1 MKHLCVLLG
10 AFLILTQGC
19 AHHNL
24 KVVGDTT
31 TLTLISPR
39 SENVQLACSLDGF
52 VLHPARKLDDST
64 WEVQLP
70 SASEFSYFYL
80 VDGKVFVPKCAY
92 TELDDFGSRNC
103 MYVPGM

>member
-24 KVVGDTT
+24 KVAGDTI
-31 TLTLISPR
+31 TLTLIAPR
-39 SENVQLACSLDGF
+39 SDDVQFACSLDGF
-52 VLHPARKLDDST
+52 VPHPARKVDDST
-64 WEVQLP
+64 WEVKLP
-70 SASEFSYFYL
+70 SAGEFSYFYL
-80 VDGKVFVPKCAY
+80 VDGKVFAPECAY

>member
-1 MKHLCVLLG
+1 MKRLFILLW
-10 AFLILTQGC
+10 AFLVLAQGC

-24 KVVGDTT
+24 KVEGYTII
-31 TLTLISPR
+31 LTLFAPR
-39 SENVQLACSLDGF
+39 SENVQFASSLDGF
-52 VLHPARKLDDST
+52 ELHPARKVNVST

-70 SASEFSYFYL
+70 AGSEFSYFYL
-80 VDGKVFVPKCAY
+80 VDGNVFIPQCAY

>member
-1 MKHLCVLLG
+1 MKYLYILLG
-10 AFLILTQGC
+10 VFLVLAQGC